1 MNYTDL
7 ARRVFDKEIDVL
19 KTIRDCIGDDFERIL
34 LEIIRCKG
42 KTIVTGM
49 GKSGHIARK
58 IAASL
63 ASLGTP
69 SIFIHPG
76 EAMHGDLGSIQ
87 KQDLVIAISYSGE
100 SDEIIRIIPGIN
112 AIGAHLIGITGNP
125 DSMLAKNS
133 NIVQVFPPMQEACH
147 MGVAPT
153 SSTTA
158 ALVYGDALAVVASQ
172 IRAFGR
178 NDFKVYHPAGAL
190 GKNLTLRV
198 ADCMR
203 RAFIKTHLTETST
216 VREAVALICGT
227 RWEIFPVCQP
237 DNETVLGIIS
247 SDKVSAFLDSGGG
260 VLDPIQAFI
269 DYEPRFTGA
278 DTLAAEALKSMTE
291 AQVDI
296 LLVMNDHTAAG
307 VVSRHD
313 IMIHGVIL

>member
-7 ARRVFDKEIDVL
+7 AKGVFDKEIDVL
-19 KTIRDCIGDDFERIL
+19 KTVRDCIGNDFERIL
-34 LEIIRCKG
+34 LEVIRCKG

-58 IAASL
+58 VAASL

-133 NIVQVFPPMQEACH
+133 KIVQVLPPMQEACH
-147 MGVAPT
+147 IGVAPT

-158 ALVYGDALAVVASQ
+158 ALVYGDALAVAASQ
-172 IRAFGR
+172 ARGFGK
-178 NDFKVYHPAGAL
+178 NEFKAYHPAGAL

-203 RAFIKTHLTETST
+203 RAFIKTNLTEAST
-216 VREAVALICGT
+216 VREAAALICGA
-227 RWEIFPVCQP
+227 RWEIFPVCRA
-237 DNETVLGIIS
+237 DNETVVGIVPSDRVSEFLG
-247 SDKVSAFLDSGGG
+247 SGGG
-260 VLDPIQAFI
+260 VLDSIQGLI
-269 DYEPRFTGA
+269 DYEPRFTGS
-278 DTLAAEALKSMTE
+278 DELAADALKSMAE
-291 AQVDI
+291 EQVGAM
-296 LLVMNDHTAAG
+296 LVMNDHTAIG
-307 VVSRHD
+307 VVSKND
-313 IMIHGVIL
+313 ILAHGVIL